1 MGDVKTINSLM
12 AYLREEN
19 AINIKG
25 SLHKRKLRNLG
36 YYHGYKGYRFI
47 KSIKKPINIS
57 SFDEV
62 IALNSFDMKLK
73 SLFYSKIMF
82 LETALKNYTL
92 EIILKE
98 SNSSSFNVIYEKVLT
113 DYKYKKVGSDNYNKA
128 YKDRLKVRDT
138 IYKTL
143 TREYSHKR
151 TVVEHFYNKD
161 MQVPIW
167 AIFETLTLG
176 EFGNFVNCM
185 DRNSRVMLSTELGL
199 NKSLDPV
206 GSLVG
211 EMIFVLKELRN
222 ALAHNNVIFDCRFKA
237 RNIDKTLLTCLEK
250 DTTITEINFNT
261 IIDYIILIVYLSKN
275 LKVTKNELNT
285 FVSTFENIAN
295 ELRDKINI
303 SEYNKILY
311 TDTKNKIKL
320 LKEYIKL

>member
-1 MGDVKTINSLM
+1 MSDVRTINSLM
-12 AYLREEN
+12 AYLREEKN
-19 AINIKG
+19 IDIKG

-47 KSIKKPINIS
+47 KSTTNPINIS
-57 SFDEV
+57 NFDEV
-62 IALNSFDMKLK
+62 IAINSFDMELK
-73 SLFYSKIMF
+73 GLFYSKIMF

-98 SNSSSFNVIYEKVLT
+98 SNSSSFNVIYEKVLI
-113 DYKYKKVGSDNYNKA
+113 DYKHKKVGSDNYNKA

-161 MQVPIW
+161 LQVPIW
-167 AIFETLTLG
+167 AIFETITLG
-176 EFGNFVNCM
+176 DFGNFVNCM
-185 DRNSRVMLSTELGL
+185 DRNARVKLSTELKL
-199 NKSLDPV
+199 NRALDPV

-222 ALAHNNVIFDCRFKA
+222 SLAHNNVIFDCRFKA
-237 RNIDKTLLTCLEK
+237 RNINKTLINCLES
-250 DTTITEINFNT
+250 DTKITGISFDT

-275 LKVTKNELNT
+275 LRVTKIELNT
-285 FVSTFENIAN
+285 FVNSFENTAN
-295 ELRDKINI
+295 NLRGKINI
-303 SEYNKILY
+303 SEYNKILH
-311 TDTKNKIKL
+311 TDTRNKIRL